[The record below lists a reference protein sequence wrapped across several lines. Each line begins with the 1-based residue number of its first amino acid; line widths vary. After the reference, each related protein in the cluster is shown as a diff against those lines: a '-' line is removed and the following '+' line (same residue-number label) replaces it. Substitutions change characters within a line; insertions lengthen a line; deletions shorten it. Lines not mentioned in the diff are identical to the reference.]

1 MIMGLVLV
9 VVGAAVTVAAAV
21 LLKKYLHTRYDI
33 SVDEFDRKFRHE
45 RMIASE
51 ELTSED
57 AYEGI
62 AEQYGITPQL
72 LDAAIR
78 QKSVQDSDDASD
90 DSEEI
95 TEKLK
100 IGENGRK
107 ND

>member
-1 MIMGLVLV
+1 MVIGLVLV
-9 VVGAAVTVAAAV
+9 VIGAAVIVAAAV
-21 LLKKYLHTRYDI
+21 FLKKYLNTRYDI
-33 SVDEFDRKFRHE
+33 SADEFDRKFRHE

-78 QKSVQDSDDASD
+78 QKSVEDNEDI
-90 DSEEI
+90 SEDIEEK
-95 TEKLK
+95 TEKL
-100 IGENGRK
+100 
-107 ND
+107 